1 MLINHRDRELKPESE
16 TRVAILQSCYLPW
29 RGYFDIICLA
39 DVFVVYDDV
48 QYRKNHW
55 HNRNR
60 IRTRGGTP
68 WITVPVSLPG
78 GVSTKIEEVRVAR
91 RFAQRHWR
99 TIAQAYARA
108 PFFQEYESHFQS
120 LFTQIE
126 GVELLSEINLHF
138 LKAIS
143 ALLGLKT
150 RFVLSR
156 ELGIEGSQSKRL
168 VSICQLLD
176 ANRYISG
183 PSAKSYLKME
193 KFEEAGISVEWMD
206 YGGYSPY
213 RQVWPGFEPSVS
225 IVDLIFNV
233 GPAARNF
240 MKCSSN
246 NSTSFVDGDP

>member
-1 MLINHRDRELKPESE
+1 LKPKSG

-29 RGYFDIICLA
+29 RGYFDIIGLA

-60 IRTRGGTP
+60 IRTRGGAP
-68 WITVPVSLPG
+68 WITVPVSLPFG
-78 GVSTKIEEVRVAR
+78 LSTKIEDVRIAR

-99 TIAQAYARA
+99 TIVQSYARA
-108 PFFQEYESHFQS
+108 PFFQQYEGHFQS
-120 LFTQIE
+120 LFAQIE
-126 GVELLSEINLHF
+126 DIELLSEINLHF
-138 LKAIS
+138 LKGIS

-156 ELGIEGSQSKRL
+156 DLGIEGSQSKRL

-176 ANRYISG
+176 ADRYLSG
-183 PSAKSYLKME
+183 PSAKSYLKTE

-206 YGGYSPY
+206 YSDYRPY
-213 RQVWPGFEPSVS
+213 HQAWPGFEPAVS
-225 IVDLIFNV
+225 IIDLIFNV
-233 GPAARNF
+233 GPAARDF
-240 MKCSSN
+240 MKCPSD
-246 NSTSFVDGDP
+246 NSASFVEGDP